1 MLFVP
6 LLAGQIARARPEMRG
21 MLVSPPLNNLTLAC
35 QALWGLPLTVLTAN
49 IYM

>member
-21 MLVSPPLNNLTLAC
+21 MLVSPLNNLTLAC
-35 QALWGLPLTVLTAN
+35 QALWGLPLTILTAN

>member
-21 MLVSPPLNNLTLAC
+21 VLVSPLKQPYLGVPGFVGLAFNNSDR
-35 QALWGLPLTVLTAN
+35 
-49 IYM
+49 